1 MPTKTH
7 PILKNMIPIVDSIA
21 KTFGKNCEVVLY
33 DFSNL
38 QSSVIAVG
46 NGQVTGREVGNPI
59 PEAILKSLKA
69 NKTENEISFKSKGK
83 DGKILK
89 STIVYI
95 KDDVG
100 KPIGCLCINIDISEY
115 IMVKNTLEDLC
126 EINSGE
132 EMPVEPYGGNVNDV
146 LENIVNT
153 TIENYGKPVNFM
165 TKEEKVNMVK
175 MLDAKGTFLIRGAI
189 DYVAKILCVS
199 RYTIYN
205 YLDEIRVGDDLS
217 KY

>member
-1 MPTKTH
+1 MKTH
-7 PILKNMIPIVDSIA
+7 TILKSVMPMVEVIA
-21 KTFGKNCEVVLY
+21 KAFGKNCEVALH
-33 DFSNL
+33 DFSNP
-38 QSSVIAVG
+38 QNPIIAIA
-46 NGQVTGREVGNPI
+46 NGHISGREIGSPL
-59 PEAILKSLKA
+59 PEPILKAVKSNNFENMINYK
-69 NKTENEISFKSKGK
+69 NKSS

-89 STIVYI
+89 SSVFYI
-95 KDDVG
+95 KDENG
-100 KPIGCLCINIDISEY
+100 KPLGCLTINIDISEF
-115 IMVKNTLEDLC
+115 IMVKNTLSDIC
-126 EINSGE
+126 DVTDNSQDSSSDAYE
-132 EMPVEPYGGNVNDV
+132 GNVNDV

-153 TIENYGKPVNFM
+153 TLENYGKPVNFM

-205 YLDEIRVGDDLS
+205 YLDEIRVGDDFG